1 MARIR
6 CRRCA
11 RSRVFGPIDLTTE
24 PLEKKCKK
32 HNIPPGQHGQKRL
45 GVKSEYAKQL
55 HEKQKAK
62 SIYGILE
69 KQFRN
74 YYKQAAKS
82 KGATGTIL
90 LQLLERRLDNVAYRM
105 GFAATRAEARQLV
118 SHRSVMINGRIVN
131 IPSYKVNPG
140 DIIEVKERSK
150 TQGRIQAALQLSAQR
165 KLPEW
170 LDVDTKKVSGVFK
183 VIPDATDLPASFD
196 AHLIVEFYSK

>member
-6 CRRCA
+6 GRRCA
-11 RSRVFGPIDLTTE
+11 RSRVFGPIDLTIE

-62 SIYGILE
+62 SIYGVLE

-74 YYKQAAKS
+74 YYKDAASS

-90 LQLLERRLDNVAYRM
+90 LQLLESRLDNIVYRM
-105 GFAATRAEARQLV
+105 GFASTRAEARQLV
-118 SHRSVMINGRIVN
+118 SHRSVMVNGSIVN
-131 IPSYKVNPG
+131 IPSYRVGAGNM
-140 DIIEVKERSK
+140 IEIKERSK
-150 TQGRIQAALQLSAQR
+150 AQGRIQAALQLSSQR
-165 KLPEW
+165 KACEW
-170 LDVDTKKVSGVFK
+170 LDVDTRKVSGVFK
-183 VIPDATDLPASFD
+183 TVPDATDLTASFD

>member
-1 MARIR
+1 MIG
-6 CRRCA
+6 RRCA
-11 RSRVFGPIDLTTE
+11 KSRVYGPIDLTTE

-62 SIYGILE
+62 SIYGVLE
-69 KQFRN
+69 KQFSN
-74 YYKQAAKS
+74 YYKEAARS
-82 KGATGTIL
+82 KGATGTVL

-118 SHRSVMINGRIVN
+118 NHRCVMVNGRIVN
-131 IPSYKVNPG
+131 IPSYRVNPN
-140 DIIEVKERSK
+140 DVVEIKERSK
-150 TQGRIQAALQLSAQR
+150 SQTRIQAALQLAAQR
-165 KLPEW
+165 TTAEW
-170 LDVDTKKVSGVFK
+170 LDVDTNKVAGVFK
-183 VIPDATDLPASFD
+183 RAPDVTDLPTSFD

>member
-6 CRRCA
+6 GRRCA

>member
-6 CRRCA
+6 GRRCA

-45 GVKSEYAKQL
+45 GAKSEYAKQL

-74 YYKQAAKS
+74 YYKEAARS
-82 KGATGTIL
+82 KGATGTVL
-90 LQLLERRLDNVAYRM
+90 MQLLERRLDNVVYRM

-118 SHRSVMINGRIVN
+118 NHRSVMVNGRIVN
-131 IPSYKVNPG
+131 IPSYRIEAG
-140 DIIEVKERSK
+140 DVVEVKERSK
-150 TQGRIQAALQLSAQR
+150 SQARIQAALQLAAQR
-165 KLPEW
+165 KVPEW
-170 LDVDTKKVSGVFK
+170 LDVDAKKVAGVFK
-183 VIPDATDLPASFD
+183 VIPDITDMPASFD